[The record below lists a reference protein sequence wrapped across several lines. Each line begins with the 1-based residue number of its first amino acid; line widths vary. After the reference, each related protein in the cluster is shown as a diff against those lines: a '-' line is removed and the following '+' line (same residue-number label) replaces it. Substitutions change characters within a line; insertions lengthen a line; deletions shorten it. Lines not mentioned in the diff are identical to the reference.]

1 MAVAAP
7 FVLKRPLSVED
18 AVALLAEHGENARVM
33 AGGQSLT
40 PLLTLGLAM
49 PEVVISVDRCPGLGQ
64 IEVKEDSLRIGA
76 RVTTAQ
82 LASDTGVSR
91 QFPLLATAASHVGS
105 PHVRNFGTVVGNICH
120 ADPGSDLIPALLCY
134 NTSVLLRSTD
144 MQHQVPL
151 DKFVVGPFSTTAD
164 DSEMAVGL
172 DVDGSPDSGWH
183 HGYRKLVKRSGDLA
197 MAICATN
204 LQVKT
209 GRVVR
214 ACVAIGGA
222 VSRAQRLPALEARL
236 VGSEVVDAA
245 EAAFRAD
252 WSLDAGPDLMPEI
265 SAPADYLRSMLPRFI
280 ASTVGRAIE
289 GCHSDE

>member
-7 FVLKRPLSVED
+7 FVLERPLSVED
-18 AVALLAEHGENARVM
+18 AVALLAEHGENARIM

-40 PLLTLGLAM
+40 PLMTLGLAI
-49 PEVVISVDRCPGLGQ
+49 PEVVISVDRCLGLDHL
-64 IEVKEDSLRIGA
+64 ELDAASLRIGA

-82 LASDTGVSR
+82 LSYDAGVSR

-105 PHVRNFGTVVGNICH
+105 PHVRNFGTVVGNVCH

-134 NTSVLLRSTD
+134 DTSVLLRSTG
-144 MQHQVPL
+144 MQRQVPL
-151 DKFVVGPFSTTAD
+151 DDFIAGPFSTTAD
-164 DSEMAVGL
+164 ESEMAVGL
-172 DVDGSPDSGWH
+172 DIDVSPDSGWH

-204 LQVKT
+204 LQVET

-222 VSRAQRLPALEARL
+222 VSRAQRLPAMEAQL

-245 EAAFRAD
+245 EVAYRAD
-252 WSLDAGPDLMPEI
+252 WSLDAGLSLMPEI
-265 SAPADYLRSMLPRFI
+265 HAPADYLRSMLPRFI
-280 ASTVGRAIE
+280 ASTVQRTIE
-289 GCHSDE
+289 GCHRDE